1 MLQVIIGLLVVIC
14 LALLFQMMGFV
25 EGYVN
30 NTTRY
35 ANDQRNIDPLI
46 KEIHYFAAKKKT
58 EGTAS
63 DRGNANQASS
73 SVAYLTKAQAD
84 NLETK
89 LRSGARTIDQTRSQ
103 LIGMVGDYDYNRLI
117 GEVYKFL
124 PDTPDTDRTTLLP
137 FVGFLYN
144 SGNIS
149 KGKLDEIHKFIWE
162 TPKIQKNGEPKP
174 APIKTKDEIEAM
186 YNTIPR
192 YAELKEI
199 YDIVEY
205 FKLKKYITEPFAA
218 ELFVMLYKRSDATGI
233 DLVKD
238 KLKKGG
244 ADLYQ
249 QRITQMT
256 SDTATKSANN
266 IAYNADVSDVK
277 YHDDPSKLSDPQRDI
292 MIKGPDGKMIKW
304 SDAVKIDA
312 RYNNSGYSRYSPTNY
327 VPDYEDSVFLSRFS
341 SYTAKAPIVDYGFGL
356 GSDKSGF
363 CKASESNPSETE
375 TQCNKLDANT
385 CAATSCCALL
395 GGTKCVAGNESGP
408 INKANYSD
416 ISVAERDY
424 YYFQGK
430 CYGNCP

>member
-1 MLQVIIGLLVVIC
+1 MLAVIFGLVVVLC

-30 NTTRY
+30 NTTKY
-35 ANDQRNIDPLI
+35 ADEQRNIDPLI
-46 KEIHYFAAKKKT
+46 KEIHFFAAKKKT
-58 EGTAS
+58 AGTAR
-63 DRGNANQASS
+63 DTGNANQASS
-73 SVAYLTKAQAD
+73 SVPYLTKAQAD
-84 NLETK
+84 DLETK
-89 LRSGARTIDQTRSQ
+89 LRSGRRTIDQTRSQ
-103 LIGMVGDYDYNRLI
+103 LKGMVGDYDYNRLI
-117 GEVYKFL
+117 GEVYKAM

-144 SGNIS
+144 TGNIS
-149 KGKLDEIHKFIWE
+149 KAKLDEIHKYIWE
-162 TPKIQKNGEPKP
+162 TPKIQKNGESKP
-174 APIKTKDEIEAM
+174 APMKTKAEIEAL
-186 YNTIPR
+186 YNTIPM
-192 YAELKEI
+192 YSKLEEI
-199 YDIVEY
+199 YNILEY
-205 FKLKKYITEPFAA
+205 FKLKDYITETFAA
-218 ELFVMLYKRSDATGI
+218 ELFAMLYKRSDEMGI

-249 QRITQMT
+249 QRITQMNT
-256 SDTATKSANN
+256 DNATKSANN
-266 IAYNADVSDVK
+266 IAYNADVLGVK
-277 YHDDPSKLSDPQRDI
+277 YHDDPSKLSDPQRDV
-292 MIKGPDGKMIKW
+292 MIRGPDGKMIKW

-327 VPDYEDSVFLSRFS
+327 VPEYEDSVFLSRFS
-341 SYTAKAPIVDYGFGL
+341 SYTVNAPVVDYGFGL
-356 GSDKSGF
+356 GPDKSGF

-395 GGTKCVAGNESGP
+395 GGTKCVAGDESGP
-408 INKANYSD
+408 INKSNYSD